1 MTIEGGLSGFPVVW
15 HEDCLLHD
23 PGGEVWLGQRDEGTE
38 VPDRARVILAAR
50 IVQQAVLVPHN
61 GKPAQATLDGHQPR
75 PFVACSRGEASEW
88 TGHPRA

>member
-38 VPDRARVILAAR
+38 VPDRARVILAALTAAGAR
-50 IVQQAVLVPHN
+50 VGAGAPP
-61 GKPAQATLDGHQPR
+61 GPAARRAGGAPAPTAR
-75 PFVACSRGEASEW
+75 P
-88 TGHPRA
+88 